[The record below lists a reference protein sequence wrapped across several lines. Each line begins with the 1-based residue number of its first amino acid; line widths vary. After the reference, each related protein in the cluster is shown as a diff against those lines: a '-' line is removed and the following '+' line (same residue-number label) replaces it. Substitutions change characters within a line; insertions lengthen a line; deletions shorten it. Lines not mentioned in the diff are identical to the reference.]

1 MLCYT
6 AICGVQNESLQA
18 EILTQVYELLTKLFY
33 RINPNDH
40 NGIQEQA
47 FTILI
52 NLESGYI
59 QSSLQ
64 TGCIKQLIASA
75 YRQKGKK

>member
-33 RINPNDH
+33 RIKPNDQ
-40 NGIQEQA
+40 NGRQEQA
-47 FTILI
+47 CTILI
-52 NLESGYI
+52 NLESEYI
-59 QSSLQ
+59 
-64 TGCIKQLIASA
+64 
-75 YRQKGKK
+75 